1 DDGDSSVGIRRASL
15 TRPGEPPRFVK
26 HPKPVL
32 KRGRGP
38 LGSRFNTT
46 FERGFV
52 LLHITHT
59 YPDDSGEYSCVAKSN
74 FGMDQSNPV
83 TLTVVPDEGVVTRT
97 QLPEASMAANIDR
110 LNERLNSRSVRQD
123 FDDQVP
129 QAVPQFVRHL
139 ESIVAQEN
147 GRVRFETRVT
157 PAADPNVQIEWFKN
171 GFPLTLGSRLKA
183 VYDRGYTALE
193 INCCYPEDN
202 GFYHCEA
209 ANKHGKAQSNQAE
222 LRCSASAGVVTAS
235 ALPESSVMNIQR
247 LEEYSLQ
254 QEFDPL
260 EAESRNQ
267 LPEPPRFLSDPSP
280 AQLQLIE
287 GSPAAFEAR
296 LDPGNG
302 SRVQVAWFKD
312 GQPVQFGSRVTA
324 SFEMGVAQLRF
335 GHANAEDSGDYCAV
349 ALSENGQH
357 QSGYCR
363 LVCYAQGG
371 VVTTSQLPGDAEQS
385 MRSLMLLEEELERRT
400 DDSSAAFLAMQQQ
413 QQPPPRIVRG
423 VKPPPQI
430 REGGQVLLDLQV
442 EPSSDSDL
450 SVEWIK
456 DGASVACA
464 ARVRFELEKGRALLH
479 ISHCKPEDSGLYWA
493 VVSNRGGV
501 AESNRV
507 GLVCRAGEG
516 VVTRTQ
522 LPGEAQGYK
531 RLEEL
536 ERQWRETPIA
546 PDEFR
551 FRESEEPQSAPYFD
565 ILPESCTVGE
575 GDPVKVLVKL
585 SGNPRPVVTWCLDN
599 QPIATS
605 GDETQN
611 NLETSNTA
619 NYVVHKDGSIN
630 CLEIVRCQDVGQHQ
644 LRVLAANPLG
654 QVFAE
659 AVVSVANFS
668 RLAELR
674 KVAISQELQQKISRP
689 MGAADNLRKVERE
702 SEIKSL
708 TYRDPEVEQAE
719 RLYASVQSRLRGGL
733 YAGCQEGRQLPVHKP
748 NAEATVKDLNPA
760 WPKTPAQTNAQQLP
774 KATVPQTRLPQQQQV

>member
-1 DDGDSSVGIRRASL
+1 NRIDAGYSCYSVDGRPASL
-15 TRPGEPPRFVK
+15 QIPTFRLHETSPLALYLALGSIDSATMATPPWDPASVVDPAGEPPRFVK

-83 TLTVVPDEGVVTRT
+83 VPDEGVVTRT

-110 LNERLNSRSVRQD
+110 LNERLNSRSAVAAVRPA
-123 FDDQVP
+123 FGEHRGP
-129 QAVPQFVRHL
+129 GKRSRPVRD
-139 ESIVAQEN
+139 SGDA
-147 GRVRFETRVT
+147 GR
-157 PAADPNVQIEWFKN
+157 DPNVQIEWFKN

-183 VYDRGYTALE
+183 VYDRGYTRAGDQ
-193 INCCYPEDN
+193 I
-202 GFYHCEA
+202 A
-209 ANKHGKAQSNQAE
+209 ATRRTTDFITARPPTSKTARRRATRLS
-222 LRCSASAGVVTAS
+222 SGVVTAS

-254 QEFDPL
+254 QQEFDPL

-267 LPEPPRFLSDPSP
+267 LPEPPASSP
-280 AQLQLIE
+280 TR
-287 GSPAAFEAR
+287 SPAAFEAR

-324 SFEMGVAQLRF
+324 SFEMGVAQLR
-335 GHANAEDSGDYCAV
+335 GSGTPTPKTPVTTARV

-464 ARVRFELEKGRALLH
+464 RSSRALLH

-522 LPGEAQGYK
+522 LP
-531 RLEEL
+531 
-536 ERQWRETPIA
+536 A

-565 ILPESCTVGE
+565 ISTESCTVGE
-575 GDPVKVLVKL
+575 GDRVKVLVKL
-585 SGNPRPVVTWCLDN
+585 SGNRAPSSHLV
-599 QPIATS
+599 S
-605 GDETQN
+605 G
-611 NLETSNTA
+611 
-619 NYVVHKDGSIN
+619 
-630 CLEIVRCQDVGQHQ
+630 
-644 LRVLAANPLG
+644 
-654 QVFAE
+654 
-659 AVVSVANFS
+659 
-668 RLAELR
+668 
-674 KVAISQELQQKISRP
+674 
-689 MGAADNLRKVERE
+689 
-702 SEIKSL
+702 
-708 TYRDPEVEQAE
+708 
-719 RLYASVQSRLRGGL
+719 
-733 YAGCQEGRQLPVHKP
+733 
-748 NAEATVKDLNPA
+748 
-760 WPKTPAQTNAQQLP
+760 
-774 KATVPQTRLPQQQQV
+774 